1 MADVTE
7 RLLLQVD
14 AATELLRRHLTEAEQ
29 PLDRFERR
37 ADRMADNVDRS
48 IGRMG
53 SKFGAFADLADDAA
67 KRAQKSF
74 EASFSQVQRI
84 AAQSVKG
91 PTVSG
96 SADLG
101 VDELKARGAAAQ
113 DRARSFELITA
124 AARRTAAAVGDTSE
138 ASRLFIQASEA
149 SRIEAE
155 REAAALLSEAGAL
168 ERVQIELMQSAE
180 AADHFVGRH
189 QRVAEAAAEAER
201 LAQAEAL
208 AARQTRELA
217 TQADILR
224 AQLDPMFAAQKRFD
238 DELLRAESL
247 YAAGAITLREY
258 QAAQDLARTALQVH
272 AAQVGGAAERERQLA
287 LATAATAQEEREMA
301 LAVRELRGAL
311 DPMYLAQVRFDQEMD
326 RADDLFRR
334 GAITL
339 REYGAAQQYA
349 RDRLYQHAVAIP
361 GASAATQQLTEAQR
375 RAMAAMMGNR
385 MAMQGLS
392 YQAQDTFTQLS
403 MGANVFQ
410 VIAIQGAQAAGQ
422 LTFLQGE
429 AGSTAARMRT
439 FANFMLGPWGLA
451 ITGGMLVVGALTKNL
466 HLFGDEVEDAVAK
479 LQKDAHETGI
489 AAQAKDRFK
498 VTLDGVAQAIRD
510 QAKALNEVAEAEN
523 SAAERANIAARV
535 EAERAL
541 RIRETTAA
549 RLADA
554 VAAKQALDDSEF
566 ANSDPRAAAI
576 ARRNRQ
582 ADVDG
587 LTAKLKVANDEL
599 AKAQVNL
606 NVSRVDLAAEQAQ
619 TAIDPVRAVT
629 KLYDDRI
636 KTLKDEQREQAKLG
650 KQIGAESKR
659 RLQEL
664 EEQKKKAIETAQARV
679 NAARHPGNANRQFG
693 REIDLN
699 GAKEIVASIGGRV
712 TSGLRSHERQ
722 AQLFADAQAGRH
734 NGPVA
739 RPGTSAH
746 ERGQALDI
754 AYGPGISVA
763 SIRKAF
769 EDAGVR
775 LRKILNEPGQRVY
788 HVEWGRAGPRGPSA
802 ETMRKREL
810 AAQKAVLVDE
820 NTFNNDYLSLR
831 KRLIEATSRSAVTEE
846 QRDGLLR
853 DEINAEAD
861 TARARIANRLK
872 TGDLTVGQ
880 ALQLHAVNEATRQ
893 QRLASIDTE
902 RARRVLDRQFDVANE
917 DASARIDILRIQE
930 SMAVTEADRQ
940 RIAREILD
948 LEQQQRRKAL
958 ERIAATSDDPEAVQR
973 AKDGL
978 KRLPEQ
984 EKAEDKQF
992 DRQAAGPIDQYRE
1005 RVKAATQD
1013 VKNSLQ
1019 SVAVQGFAK
1028 MEEAGSRATAQAVT
1042 DLLGLKGAAADV
1054 VGSVIADLARLAI
1067 QKAIVASIGGG
1078 FFGFADGGR
1087 PIDAPGF
1094 ADGGSPGGLIRG
1106 PGGGRSD
1113 SILAL
1118 LAGGKGAIRVSN
1130 REFIVNAAATAEWLP
1145 ELAAINSGRLRKFA
1159 DGGSPG
1165 LSTPS
1170 MPRLRE
1176 PRPNMARLRSGA
1188 RDRLMVDTR
1197 VKVDA
1202 SDLLIAKVQETA
1214 VQTVS
1219 EAAEPIMAGATARTM
1234 REMRRPSLPGGFG

>member
-91 PTVSG
+91 PTVNG

-217 TQADILR
+217 TQADVLR

-479 LQKDAHETGI
+479 LQKDAHETDI

-498 VTLDGVAQAIRD
+498 TTLEGVTQAIRE
-510 QAKALNEVAEAEN
+510 QAKALDDAAEAERT
-523 SAAERANIAARV
+523 SAERANIAAKQHAQ
-535 EAERAL
+535 EAL
-541 RIRETTAA
+541 DIRKKTAA

-554 VAAKQALDDSEF
+554 VAARDGFTATGGGTSTVATVQAAE
-566 ANSDPRAAAI
+566 AARVVQLQDQLKA
-576 ARRNRQ
+576 
-582 ADVDG
+582 ADAEVQ
-587 LTAKLKVANDEL
+587 
-599 AKAQVNL
+599 KAQENL
-606 NVSRVDLAAEQAQ
+606 NRTRVDLAAEQAQ

-893 QRLASIDTE
+893 QRLANIDTE

-992 DRQAAGPIDQYRE
+992 DRQAVGPIDQYRL

-1054 VGSVIADLARLAI
+1054 IGSVIADLARLAI

-1176 PRPNMARLRSGA
+1176 PRPNMARLRAGA

>member
-48 IGRMG
+48 VARMG

-84 AAQSVKG
+84 AAQAVKG
-91 PTVSG
+91 PTIDG
-96 SADLG
+96 RADLG
-101 VDELKARGAAAQ
+101 VDDLKARASAAQ
-113 DRARSFELITA
+113 DRARSFDLITA

-168 ERVQIELMQSAE
+168 ERVQIELLQSAE
-180 AADHFVGRH
+180 AAEHFVGRH

-217 TQADILR
+217 TQADVLR
-224 AQLDPMFAAQKRFD
+224 SRLDPMFAAQKHFD
-238 DELLRAESL
+238 DELLRAEQL
-247 YAAGAITLREY
+247 YSAGAITLREY
-258 QAAQDLARTALQVH
+258 QAAQDLARTALQTH
-272 AAQVGGAAERERQLA
+272 AAQVSGAIEQERQLA
-287 LATAATAQEEREMA
+287 LATAATAQEERE
-301 LAVRELRGAL
+301 LAQAVQLLRGAL
-311 DPMYLAQVRFDQEMD
+311 DPMYLAQLRFDQEMD

-334 GAITL
+334 GAITM
-339 REYGAAQQYA
+339 REYGAAQQFA
-349 RDRLYQHAVAIP
+349 RERLYAHAAAIP

-375 RAMAAMMGNR
+375 RAMAVMMGNR

-392 YQAQDTFTQLS
+392 YQAQDTFTQMS

-429 AGSTAARMRT
+429 AGSAAARMRS
-439 FANFMLGPWGLA
+439 FANFMLGPWGLG
-451 ITGGMLVVGALTKNL
+451 ITAGMLVLGALTKNM
-466 HLFGDEVEDAVAK
+466 HLFSDEVQDAVDK
-479 LQKDAHETGI
+479 LVKDAHQTEIT
-489 AAQAKDRFK
+489 AQAKERFK
-498 VTLDGVAQAIRD
+498 TTLEGVTQAIRE
-510 QAKALNEVAEAEN
+510 QAKALDDVAEAERT
-523 SAAERANIAARV
+523 SAERANIAAKQHAE
-535 EAERAL
+535 EALEL
-541 RIRETTAA
+541 RKKTAA

-554 VAAKQALDDSEF
+554 IAARDGFSGTAGGTSTIATVQAAE
-566 ANSDPRAAAI
+566 AARVVQLQDQLKA
-576 ARRNRQ
+576 
-582 ADVDG
+582 ADAEV
-587 LTAKLKVANDEL
+587 E
-599 AKAQVNL
+599 KAQINL
-606 NVSRVDLAAEQAQ
+606 NRTRVDLAAEQAQ
-619 TAIDPVRAVT
+619 IAIDPVRAVT

-636 KTLKDEQREQAKLG
+636 KALKDQQREEAKLG
-650 KQIGAESKR
+650 RQIGAESKR
-659 RLQEL
+659 RLKEL
-664 EEQKKKAIETAQARV
+664 EEQKKTAVETAQATA
-679 NAARHPGNANRQFG
+679 NAARRSGTANRQFG
-693 REIDLN
+693 REVDLA
-699 GAKEIVASIGGRV
+699 GARDIIASIGGRV
-712 TSGLRSHERQ
+712 TSGLRSRSEQERI
-722 AQLFADAQAGRH
+722 FADRQAGRH

-746 ERGQALDI
+746 ERGQALDV

-775 LRKILNEPGQRVY
+775 LRKVLNEPGQRVY

-802 ETMRKREL
+802 ETMRRREL
-810 AAQKAVLVDE
+810 AAQRAVLVDE
-820 NTFNNDYLSLR
+820 NAFNNDYLASR
-831 KRLIEATSRSAVTEE
+831 KRLIDATSRSAVSEE
-846 QRDGLLR
+846 QREALLR

-861 TARARIANRLK
+861 TARARIANRLT

-880 ALQLHAVNEATRQ
+880 SLQLHAVNEAVRQ
-893 QRLASIDTE
+893 QRLANIDAD
-902 RARRVLDRQFDVANE
+902 RARRVIDRQFDVANE
-917 DASARIDILRIQE
+917 EAGARLDILRIQQD
-930 SMAVTEADRQ
+930 MALTETDRQ
-940 RIAREILD
+940 RIGREILE

-958 ERIAATSDDPEAVQR
+958 ERLAATSDDPDTVQR

-978 KRLPEQ
+978 TRLPAL
-984 EKAEDKQF
+984 EKAENSQF
-992 DRQAAGPIDQYRE
+992 EQRAAGPLDQYRE
-1005 RVKAATQD
+1005 RVKAASQD

-1028 MEEAGSRATAQAVT
+1028 LEDAGSRATAQAVT

-1067 QKAIVASIGGG
+1067 QKAIVASIGGS

-1087 PIDAPGF
+1087 PMDAPGF

-1118 LAGGKGAIRVSN
+1118 LSGGKGAIRVSN
-1130 REFIVNAAATAEWLP
+1130 KEFIVNAAATEEWLP

-1159 DGGSPG
+1159 NGGAIS
-1165 LSTPS
+1165 LATPS
-1170 MPRLRE
+1170 IPNLRE
-1176 PRPNMARLRSGA
+1176 PRPNMTRLRSGA
-1188 RDRLMVDTR
+1188 RDRLDVR
-1197 VKVDA
+1197 VRANVDA
-1202 SDLLIAKVQETA
+1202 SPLLMARVEETTVRA
-1214 VQTVS
+1214 VAAS
-1219 EAAEPIMAGATARTM
+1219 AEPIAARAVDETM
-1234 REMRRPSLPGGFG
+1234 RQLRRPTLPGVFD